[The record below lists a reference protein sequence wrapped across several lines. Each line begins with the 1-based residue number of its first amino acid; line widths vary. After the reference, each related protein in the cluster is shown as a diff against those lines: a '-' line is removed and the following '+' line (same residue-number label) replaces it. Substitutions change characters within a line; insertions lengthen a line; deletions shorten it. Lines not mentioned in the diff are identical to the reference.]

1 LFGLIDLENILCV
14 DVEGWYHPEYVKRK
28 VSKNKEERIIQS
40 LKITFQLL
48 SQYDVNATFFIVGE
62 LVEKYPEM
70 IEIIGEKGYELGFH
84 GYYHEPL
91 WALSADA
98 FRRQVMKFNSKV
110 QSITGGKCSGFR
122 APSASL
128 DNRTLWA
135 LDILEENGYLYDSS
149 VFPSKTPLYG
159 VPTAPIFPY
168 HPSSRNIADR
178 DEDRRLI
185 EFPALVYPVLGLRI
199 PTGGGFYL
207 RLLPPSVLKK
217 AVDKMNK
224 RGFPA
229 VLSFHTWEV
238 DPDTPRMRL
247 GLIKSFIT
255 YYNLNATREK
265 MKFLLSKFQFV
276 SFKEYLEK
284 HGLI

>member
-1 LFGLIDLENILCV
+1 V

-28 VSKNKEERIIQS
+28 VPKNKEERIIQS

-70 IEIIGEKGYELGFH
+70 IEMISEKGYELGFH

-91 WALSADA
+91 WALNADA

-110 QSITGGKCSGFR
+110 QSIIGGKCSGFR

-159 VPTAPIFPY
+159 VPTAPIIPY
-168 HPSSRNIADR
+168 HPSSRNIADQ
-178 DEDRRLI
+178 DEYRRLI

-207 RLLPPSVLKK
+207 RLLPPSVIKK

-238 DPDTPRMRL
+238 DPDTPRLRL
-247 GLIKSFIT
+247 GLVKSFIT
-255 YYNLNATREK
+255 YYNLNATRK
-265 MKFLLSKFQFV
+265 KLKFLLSKFQFV
-276 SFKEYLEK
+276 SFKDYLEK

>member
-1 LFGLIDLENILCV
+1 V

-28 VSKNKEERIIQS
+28 VPKNKEERIIQS

-70 IEIIGEKGYELGFH
+70 VEMISEKGYELGFH

-91 WALSADA
+91 WALNADA

-110 QSITGGKCSGFR
+110 QSIIGGKCSGFR

-159 VPTAPIFPY
+159 VPTAPIIPY
-168 HPSSRNIADR
+168 HPSSRNIADQ
-178 DEDRRLI
+178 DEYRRLI

-207 RLLPPSVLKK
+207 RLLPPSVIKK

-238 DPDTPRMRL
+238 DPDTPRLRL
-247 GLIKSFIT
+247 GLVKSFIT
-255 YYNLNATREK
+255 YYNLNATRK
-265 MKFLLSKFQFV
+265 KLKFLLSKFQFV
-276 SFKEYLEK
+276 SFKDYLEK

>member
-1 LFGLIDLENILCV
+1 M

-28 VSKNKEERIIQS
+28 VPKNKEERIIQS

-70 IEIIGEKGYELGFH
+70 VEMISEKGYELGFH

-91 WALSADA
+91 WALNADA

-110 QSITGGKCSGFR
+110 QSIIGGKCSGFR

-159 VPTAPIFPY
+159 VPTAPIIPY
-168 HPSSRNIADR
+168 HPSSRNIADQ
-178 DEDRRLI
+178 DEYRRLI

-207 RLLPPSVLKK
+207 RLLPPSVIKK

-238 DPDTPRMRL
+238 DPDTPRLRL
-247 GLIKSFIT
+247 GLVKSFIT
-255 YYNLNATREK
+255 YYNLNATRK
-265 MKFLLSKFQFV
+265 KLKFLLSKFQFV
-276 SFKEYLEK
+276 SFKDYLEK

>member
-1 LFGLIDLENILCV
+1 V

-28 VSKNKEERIIQS
+28 VPKNKEERIIQS

-70 IEIIGEKGYELGFH
+70 IEMISEKGYELGFH

-91 WALSADA
+91 WALNADA

-110 QSITGGKCSGFR
+110 QSIIGGKCSGFR

-159 VPTAPIFPY
+159 VPTAPIIPY
-168 HPSSRNIADR
+168 HPSSRNIADQ

-207 RLLPPSVLKK
+207 RLLPPSVIKK

-238 DPDTPRMRL
+238 DLDTPRLKL
-247 GLIKSFIT
+247 GLVKSFIT
-255 YYNLNATREK
+255 YYNLNATEK
-265 MKFLLSKFQFV
+265 KLKFLLSNFQFI
-276 SFKEYLEK
+276 SFKNYLEK

>member
-1 LFGLIDLENILCV
+1 MFGAIDLENILCV
-14 DVEGWYHPEYVKRK
+14 DVEEWYHPEYVKRK
-28 VSKNKEERIIQS
+28 VPKNKEERIIQS
-40 LKITFQLL
+40 LEITFQLL

-62 LVEKYPEM
+62 LIEKHPEM
-70 IEIIGEKGYELGFH
+70 IEMISEKGYEVAFH
-84 GYYHEPL
+84 GYYHDPL
-91 WALSADA
+91 WTLNADE
-98 FRRQVMKFNSKV
+98 FRRQVMKFNSEV
-110 QSITGGKCSGFR
+110 HSIIGKECLGFR
-122 APSASL
+122 APSYSL

-135 LDILEENGYLYDSS
+135 LDILEEAGYFYDSS

-159 VPTAPIFPY
+159 VPSAPLIPY
-168 HPSSRNIADR
+168 HPSSTNIVEQDGG
-178 DEDRRLI
+178 RRFI

-207 RLLPPSVLKK
+207 RLLPLFIIKK

-238 DPDTPRMRL
+238 DPDTPRLRL
-247 GLIKSFIT
+247 GFVKSFIT
-255 YYNLNATREK
+255 YYNLNATRKK
-265 MKFLLSKFQFV
+265 MNFLLSKFQFT
-276 SFKEYLEK
+276 SFKDYLEK

>member
-1 LFGLIDLENILCV
+1 M

-28 VSKNKEERIIQS
+28 VPKNKEERIIQS

-70 IEIIGEKGYELGFH
+70 IEMISEKGYELGFH

-91 WALSADA
+91 WALNADA

-110 QSITGGKCSGFR
+110 QSIIGGKCSGFR

-135 LDILEENGYLYDSS
+135 LDILEEAGYLYDSS

-159 VPTAPIFPY
+159 VPSAPIIPY
-168 HPSSRNIADR
+168 HPSSKNIAEQ
-178 DEDRRLI
+178 DEGRRLI

-199 PTGGGFYL
+199 PSSGGFYL
-207 RLLPPSVLKK
+207 RLLPPSIIKK
-217 AVDKMNK
+217 AIDKMNK

-238 DPDTPRMRL
+238 DLDTPRLKL
-247 GLIKSFIT
+247 GLVKSFIT
-255 YYNLNATREK
+255 YYNLNATEK
-265 MKFLLSKFQFV
+265 KLKFLLSNFQFI
-276 SFKEYLEK
+276 SFKNYLEK

>member
-1 LFGLIDLENILCV
+1 V

-28 VSKNKEERIIQS
+28 VPKNKEERIIQS

-70 IEIIGEKGYELGFH
+70 IEMISERGYELGFH

-91 WALSADA
+91 WALNADA

-110 QSITGGKCSGFR
+110 QSIIGGKCSGFR

-159 VPTAPIFPY
+159 VPTAPIIPY
-168 HPSSRNIADR
+168 HPSSRNITDQ

-207 RLLPPSVLKK
+207 RLLPPSVIKK

-238 DPDTPRMRL
+238 DPDTPRLRL

-255 YYNLNATREK
+255 YYNLNATRKK

-284 HGLI
+284 RGLI

>member
-1 LFGLIDLENILCV
+1 M

-28 VSKNKEERIIQS
+28 VPKNKEERIIQS

-70 IEIIGEKGYELGFH
+70 IEMISEKGYELGFH

-91 WALSADA
+91 WALNADA

-110 QSITGGKCSGFR
+110 QSIIGGKCSGFR

-159 VPTAPIFPY
+159 VPTAPIIPY
-168 HPSSRNIADR
+168 HPSSRNIADQ

-207 RLLPPSVLKK
+207 RLLPPSVIKK

-238 DPDTPRMRL
+238 DPDTPRLRL

-255 YYNLNATREK
+255 YYNLNATRKK

-276 SFKEYLEK
+276 SFKDYLEK
-284 HGLI
+284 RGLI